1 MYVFYVFPIYKYI
14 YSHIFLY
21 LFENPYVFISNKRQ
35 TKAQPIG
42 FICKSNERK
51 LSIGACEIV
60 TVNKKKRKTAQI
72 CHKMFYILCDHNFF

>member
-1 MYVFYVFPIYKYI
+1 MFIYV
-14 YSHIFLY
+14 FLY
-21 LFENPYVFISNKRQ
+21 LFLKILMYLFQKRQ

-60 TVNKKKRKTAQI
+60 TANKKNKAQI
-72 CHKMFYILCDHNFF
+72 CHKMFYILCDHNFSES